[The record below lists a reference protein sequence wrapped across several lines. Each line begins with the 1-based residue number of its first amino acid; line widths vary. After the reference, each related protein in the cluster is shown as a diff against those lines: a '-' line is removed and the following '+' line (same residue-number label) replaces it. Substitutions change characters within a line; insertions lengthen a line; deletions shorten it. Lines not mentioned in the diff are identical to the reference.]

1 MEQFHRQLRSSFEV
15 HQKRTSIYLGL
26 KNPRVASM
34 TDWML
39 VSWQVAERY
48 QGWRGRG
55 WSESI
60 YGPVLRSTVSQVP
73 QPANPASPKT
83 TVGLHKKCY
92 R

>member
-15 HQKRTSIYLGL
+15 HQKRTSISGW

-73 QPANPASPKT
+73 QPAQK
-83 TVGLHKKCY
+83 GLHKQCY